1 MSAKIRPLIMMEV
14 LLLAALAMS
23 VKAVFGLIAWRYAG
37 PLTLLVLLSGLTIY
51 FKARGL
57 SWREYGLV
65 RLPKLKSWLLLP
77 FQSLL
82 AVIAIL
88 GTGVAAASLGGA
100 LGFEF
105 MTQEPEGVMD
115 RFGAVADGSLPHYLL
130 WLAIAIFA
138 AGLGEELFFRGYL
151 INRLK
156 DGLGGGGFMTALTI
170 ILPALYFGYGHVY
183 YQGLRGLIVTGLIG
197 LMLGFLFVLY
207 KRNLWP
213 LIIAHAVVDSLVFTA
228 LFFQLDV

>member
-1 MSAKIRPLIMMEV
+1 MLTRLRPIIILEV
-14 LLLAALAMS
+14 LLLALLAMGI
-23 VKAVFGLIAWRYAG
+23 KALFGLVAWRYAG
-37 PLTLLVLLSGLTIY
+37 PLTLLVLLTGLTVY
-51 FKARGL
+51 FRAQGL

-82 AVIAIL
+82 AIIAIL
-88 GTGVAAASLGGA
+88 GTGVGAATLGGA

-105 MTQEPEGVMD
+105 MTQEPAGVTE
-115 RFGAVADGSLPHYLL
+115 RFGAVAEGSLPHYLL
-130 WLAIAIFA
+130 WLAIAILA
-138 AGLGEELFFRGYL
+138 AGLGEEMFFRGYM

-156 DGLGGGGFMTALTI
+156 DGLGDGIVMTI
-170 ILPALYFGYGHVY
+170 VSVILPALYFGYGHVY

-197 LMLGFLFVLY
+197 LVLGVLFVLY

-213 LIIAHAVVDSLVFTA
+213 LVIAHACVDCLVFTA

>member
-1 MSAKIRPLIMMEV
+1 MSAKIRPLIVLEV

-23 VKAVFGLIAWRYAG
+23 IKALFALVAWRYAG
-37 PLTLLVLLSGLTIY
+37 PLTLLVLLSGLTVY
-51 FKARGL
+51 FRFRGL
-57 SWREYGLV
+57 SWRHYGLV

-82 AVIAIL
+82 AIIAIL
-88 GTGVAAASLGGA
+88 GTGVGAAMLGGA

-130 WLAIAIFA
+130 WLAIAILA
-138 AGLGEELFFRGYL
+138 AGLGEEVFFRGYM
-151 INRLK
+151 INRLR
-156 DGLGGGGFMTALTI
+156 DGLGSDVFMTVLTI
-170 ILPALYFGYGHVY
+170 LLPALYFGYGHVY

-197 LMLGFLFVLY
+197 LALGVLFVLY

-213 LIIAHAVVDSLVFTA
+213 LVIAHASVDCLVFTA
-228 LFFQLDV
+228 LFFQLDI